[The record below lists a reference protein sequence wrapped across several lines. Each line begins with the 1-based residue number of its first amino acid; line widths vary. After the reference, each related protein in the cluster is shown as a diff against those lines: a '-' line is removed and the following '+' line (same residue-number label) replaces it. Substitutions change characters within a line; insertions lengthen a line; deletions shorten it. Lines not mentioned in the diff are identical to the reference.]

1 MRHLSFEG
9 TIIFELPTYVLALTA
24 SFLYALGSQFQHVGV
39 HTIEPRLGTMLS
51 IGASA
56 AIFWLA
62 APFYLNVSNFL
73 IPAMLIFVALG
84 FIRPALSAN
93 LSVAAIRYIGPT
105 LTETLSATTPFFAAA
120 FGILILGELLTWQ
133 IALGTAGII
142 IAVLALTRQDKTI
155 PSTWPLWA
163 LALPIGA
170 AVIRSLGHGFS
181 KIGMQDI
188 PDPYFAGLV
197 AMTFSF
203 LLTAGLHIRKGERT
217 KISFKQSGT
226 YWFLAAGAVFC
237 VATFL
242 LNVALLKGDII
253 TIIPIVSASPVFTML
268 LSIFIFKRE
277 TISLRV
283 LLAVVIVIPSV
294 VLIALSK

>member
-1 MRHLSFEG
+1 VPLPFLKAPL
-9 TIIFELPTYVLALTA
+9 ILELPSYVLALIA
-24 SFLYALGSQFQHVGV
+24 SFLYALGSQFQHVGI

-56 AIFWLA
+56 GIYWLL
-62 APFYLNVSNFL
+62 APFYLNVENFL

-84 FIRPALSAN
+84 FVRPALSAN

-105 LTETLSATTPFFAAA
+105 LTETLSATTPLFGAI
-120 FGILILGELLTWQ
+120 FGIFILGEILTWQ
-133 IALGTAGII
+133 IALGTGGII
-142 IAVLALTRQDKTI
+142 LSILALTRQDKKV

-170 AVIRSLGHGFS
+170 AVIRSVGHGFS
-181 KIGMQDI
+181 KIGMEDI

-197 AMTFSF
+197 AMTVSF

-217 KISFKQSGT
+217 KISFQQSGI
-226 YWFLAAGAVFC
+226 YWFMASGAIFC
-237 VATFL
+237 LATFL
-242 LNVALLKGDII
+242 LNVALLNGDII

-268 LSIFIFKRE
+268 LSIFIFRRE
-277 TISLRV
+277 TINLRV
-283 LLAVVIVIPSV
+283 LLAVAIVMPSV
-294 VLIALSK
+294 VLIALS

>member
-1 MRHLSFEG
+1 M
-9 TIIFELPTYVLALTA
+9 ALIA

-56 AIFWLA
+56 VIFWLA

-84 FIRPALSAN
+84 FVRPALSAN
-93 LSVAAIRYIGPT
+93 LSVAAIRYLGPT
-105 LTETLSATTPFFAAA
+105 LTETLSATTPLFAAV
-120 FGILILGELLTWQ
+120 FGIFILGEMLTWQ
-133 IALGTAGII
+133 IAFGTAGII
-142 IAVLALTRQDKTI
+142 LAVLALTRRDKKV

-170 AVIRSLGHGFS
+170 AVIRSFGHGFS
-181 KIGMQDI
+181 KIGMEDI

-197 AMTFSF
+197 AMTVSF
-203 LLTAGLHIRKGERT
+203 LLTAGLHVRKSERT
-217 KISFKQSGT
+217 KISFQQSGT

-242 LNVALLKGDII
+242 LNVALLNGDII
-253 TIIPIVSASPVFTML
+253 TVIPIVSASPVFSML

-277 TISLRV
+277 IINLRILFAVTIV
-283 LLAVVIVIPSV
+283 MPSV
-294 VLIALSK
+294 VLIALS